1 LKFLTILFLICFG
14 WNVSSAQ
21 SSSIR
26 DYHLWVSENTYLPY
40 WLGNVLSEN
49 DFNVVGQPTL
59 SFDNGKPFLG
69 NAQFFLVDLQSIDKI
84 KNSDSL
90 VPIQLR
96 FSCWFQRN
104 DTTFDLIGFYDS
116 ALVDEGLSYLNFNF
130 GYNFGYEFDTLKKF
144 PSGYYRHTVTKTVN
158 GLRCTEKNVLLL
170 KKPTKINEDKS
181 NEYRSSLGS
190 VQRISDFSY
199 LFVSNNRTPL
209 NSGIE
214 LYKVE
219 NGLIYLV
226 DSLKLNAPNMFFKEP
241 ILIPMELR
249 KYKTFPISDIIFN
262 FNKTKMYFTVGIEMF
277 IDTLNLSRSF
287 IEYRGLFSVDINPT
301 TFRISSAPKEL
312 WYFQTTPNYQNLL
325 DRKFLNQ
332 SITGLALSSN
342 DSFLYFNIRTN
353 SRDSIDGAEKLFNK
367 SDLCYSNILNTT
379 FALNLIREST
389 PNRYFQLNP
398 FGKIVTRLNNEGI
411 LLPNSNHPN
420 GTQTEI
426 IKLPDNHIITLRPF
440 IYDYIRLKD
449 TIEYDCEAHVT
460 IKNRSDL
467 SLGMNSFT
475 WYFKKEDGSM
485 DTLTGFEPQITYSKN
500 GDYPF
505 KCYGYSPTG
514 NGGNGYGEYY
524 IDTLHVR
531 IPPKPIARF
540 RALDTVVCAYQPVG
554 FHNTS
559 SASSVHPTK
568 EQKWVYTFGDGSTRT
583 LTEWKDS
590 VQHTYNQPG
599 VYTVSLFYS
608 NGYCDS
614 TLVLNQ
620 HVRVVDAPA
629 PGFAIAET
637 QGCAPFDIHI
647 TDTIT
652 VNTVKKEY
660 SFDNG
665 LTWKEVPVNQPD
677 IDHSYTESGV
687 YWVTQRLHGYTGC
700 ITQVDSIQVFVS
712 KGFTASDTSHIFVAT
727 WQDVLPKQE
736 NWVSIQ
742 WDCLDETAHSYELKR
757 NNQTMATFTEC
768 NGIGSFEDMEANA
781 NPNLRYRIV
790 AADSCGRSTQVGS
803 IGQPIFLQGAIKGQN
818 EWAVIE
824 FSPYAD
830 IQHQSGEFAYD
841 IQTFS
846 EGNWKTIHQPNAAG
860 LFEDKPLIS
869 NDVNALEKCY
879 RIVGQNQVQISIS
892 NVLCL
897 PYLPSVI
904 LPSAFSPNGD
914 ALNEIYR
921 PLTLGIVS
929 YQMEIYNRW
938 GQLIY
943 SGDESQIGWDGNNA
957 PQGVYVVKIQGI
969 DNQNYFHSYV
979 GSVTLVR

>member
-1 LKFLTILFLICFG
+1 MRIYAIILNVFLGIVSCYAQIYNYLSNSGGSDYIYFQNDDLKITHMPKNDVNTLFQFAMSDNLGRLIFYGNRSQIRNPSQEVIENGDNYAIDSNSGVCVALFPYDEDQYYLIHMGARNNREDIYLYYNKLDMKANDGKGKIIEKNNVFHFFNGQYYSFTFCRNTFNSYWILAYNTTMLYTFLANQNGITLKDSFQYDTYFNYPDTFMTLGSLPGNNISYLAYAQFSNQGDYLIMSRRTRVTRNPTFQ
-14 WNVSSAQ
+14 N
-21 SSSIR
+21 
-26 DYHLWVSENTYLPY
+26 LWGIHFYTQ
-40 WLGNVLSEN
+40 N
-49 DFNVVGQPTL
+49 DF
-59 SFDNGKPFLG
+59 
-69 NAQFFLVDLQSIDKI
+69 
-84 KNSDSL
+84 
-90 VPIQLR
+90 
-96 FSCWFQRN
+96 
-104 DTTFDLIGFYDS
+104 
-116 ALVDEGLSYLNFNF
+116 
-130 GYNFGYEFDTLKKF
+130 LK
-144 PSGYYRHTVTKTVN
+144 
-158 GLRCTEKNVLLL
+158 
-170 KKPTKINEDKS
+170 
-181 NEYRSSLGS
+181 
-190 VQRISDFSY
+190 
-199 LFVSNNRTPL
+199 
-209 NSGIE
+209 
-214 LYKVE
+214 
-219 NGLIYLV
+219 
-226 DSLKLNAPNMFFKEP
+226 
-241 ILIPMELR
+241 
-249 KYKTFPISDIIFN
+249 FN
-262 FNKTKMYFTVGIEMF
+262 FNKTTGSFSFDQPIHQKSFVGEELEIISNFAGISCFASPNDSVIYSVIDYPDGNNGNRMRILNASTNQPYIVNNRLIRTWNISPEDKVGI
-277 IDTLNLSRSF
+277 ISLRNRNLSPSGNYNF
-287 IEYRGLFSVDINPT
+287 IFNMNESQEYWSD
-301 TFRISSAPKEL
+301 
-312 WYFQTTPNYQNLL
+312 
-325 DRKFLNQ
+325 
-332 SITGLALSSN
+332 
-342 DSFLYFNIRTN
+342 
-353 SRDSIDGAEKLFNK
+353 KLHN
-367 SDLCYSNILNTT
+367 
-379 FALNLIREST
+379 
-389 PNRYFQLNP
+389 
-398 FGKIVTRLNNEGI
+398 LNNPNAVQFTRYLIGVRGTSSLGGS
-411 LLPNSNHPN
+411 LL
-420 GTQTEI
+420 
-426 IKLPDNHIITLRPF
+426 HISL
-440 IYDYIRLKD
+440 YDYLKIRPEID
-449 TIEYDCEAHVT
+449 YSCFATAHY
-460 IKNRSDL
+460 KNVSDL
-467 SLGMNSFT
+467 SGGMDSFVYHIT
-475 WYFKKEDGSM
+475 TDVGTI
-485 DTLTGFEPQITYSKN
+485 DTITTFEPIVEFKYN
-500 GDYPF
+500 GDYPYKVF
-505 KCYGYSPTG
+505 GYSNRG
-514 NGGNGYGEYY
+514 QGYSELFR
-524 IDTLHVR
+524 DTLHIR

-583 LTEWKDS
+583 LTQWKDS
-590 VQHTYNQPG
+590 VQHTYTQPG
-599 VYTVSLFYS
+599 VYTVTLFYS

-614 TLVLNQ
+614 TLTLNQ
-620 HVRVVDAPA
+620 HVRVVDAPE
-629 PGFAIAET
+629 PGFVIAEM

-665 LTWKEVPVNQPD
+665 LTWNEVPVNQPD

-742 WDCLDETAHSYELKR
+742 WNCMDETAHSYELKR
-757 NNQTMATFTEC
+757 NNQTMATFTDC
-768 NGIGSFEDMEANA
+768 NGIGSFEDKEANA
-781 NPNLRYRIV
+781 NPNLRYQIV
-790 AADSCGRSTQVGS
+790 AADSCGTFTQVGS
-803 IGQPIFLQGAIKGQN
+803 IGQPIFLQGEIKGQN

-879 RIVGQNQVQISIS
+879 RIVGQNQAQISIS

-969 DNQNYFHSYV
+969 DNQHYFHSYV